1 VEAKLKG
8 SEIAEAGTVE
18 NETEKRAV
26 GKADQRK
33 RLITSRFSEKCGFLR
48 RRREQN
54 LGAMIETTDKYLW
67 RTMWLEGKSSAELR
81 CTPLKQET
89 R

>member
-1 VEAKLKG
+1 MQDLGSRSKG
-8 SEIAEAGTVE
+8 SEITEAGTVE

-33 RLITSRFSEKCGFLR
+33 RLITSRFSQKHVFLR
-48 RRREQN
+48 RRREEN

-67 RTMWLEGKSSAELR
+67 RTMWLEGMSPAKLR
-81 CTPLKQET
+81 
-89 R
+89 